1 MEKIFVDK
9 VYYSEKENVNSEET
23 KKINYVIREIQSISD
38 YLRAIESI
46 LSNYYIIMD
55 NPIMKSFENLFSL
68 EEKKNRLKELIT
80 EGIFFRG
87 QSEEFDF
94 IIPSI
99 YRDIN
104 YIKNENNMIKEAEIS
119 YPLEIGKAKSQIDKL
134 ALMQHYGLP
143 TRILDITTNAL
154 VALYFAVS
162 GSNDKDG
169 IVYLFNRKKRE
180 KILNSRNT
188 SVIVKIALSKLS
200 FDEKLELHCILE
212 KKNKKNRNLLEET
225 KKLDVFKKLYNNIK
239 ADFGFLPNDIEC
251 SDFYGL
257 NFVYPQE
264 IDERIIKQSAMFMIF
279 GLDGFC
285 DFDEKV
291 SKFIKNNDEIN
302 KKIKSFEELKKYYEG
317 QKAEILGLDYNY
329 SEEEIDNKKE
339 ELNQIKKDIGKIEK
353 EKQNR
358 EKELKKYI
366 IEKEIKSAI
375 DKLINECMI
384 MYSPGHLPNE
394 EEKWIFNDAQG
405 KAVIVLKAKYK
416 QRIKNELELI
426 GITRKSIY
434 PDIQNKSQY
443 IREKYL

>member
-1 MEKIFVDK
+1 M
-9 VYYSEKENVNSEET
+9 
-23 KKINYVIREIQSISD
+23 
-38 YLRAIESI
+38 
-46 LSNYYIIMD
+46 
-55 NPIMKSFENLFSL
+55 
-68 EEKKNRLKELIT
+68 
-80 EGIFFRG
+80 
-87 QSEEFDF
+87 
-94 IIPSI
+94 
-99 YRDIN
+99 
-104 YIKNENNMIKEAEIS
+104 
-119 YPLEIGKAKSQIDKL
+119 
-134 ALMQHYGLP
+134 
-143 TRILDITTNAL
+143 
-154 VALYFAVS
+154 
-162 GSNDKDG
+162 
-169 IVYLFNRKKRE
+169 
-180 KILNSRNT
+180 
-188 SVIVKIALSKLS
+188 
-200 FDEKLELHCILE
+200 
-212 KKNKKNRNLLEET
+212 
-225 KKLDVFKKLYNNIK
+225 FKKLYNNIK

>member
-1 MEKIFVDK
+1 M
-9 VYYSEKENVNSEET
+9 
-23 KKINYVIREIQSISD
+23 
-38 YLRAIESI
+38 
-46 LSNYYIIMD
+46 
-55 NPIMKSFENLFSL
+55 
-68 EEKKNRLKELIT
+68 
-80 EGIFFRG
+80 FFRG